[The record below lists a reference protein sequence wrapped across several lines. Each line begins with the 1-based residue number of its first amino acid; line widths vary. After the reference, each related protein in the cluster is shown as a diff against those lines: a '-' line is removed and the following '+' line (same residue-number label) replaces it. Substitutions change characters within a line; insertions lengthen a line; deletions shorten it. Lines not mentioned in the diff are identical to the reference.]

1 MEKTIRRILMPI
13 YPDTSFLPEI
23 SQIAELAQTHKAVLH
38 LLFIGDI
45 GFYQSYLPW
54 LLPKTSPLAETK
66 IKLDL
71 LNLWK
76 ERITKEYGI
85 RVTTSVE
92 WGKWRSTLLHYIS
105 ANDIDLIVLHERA
118 IPRRKF
124 ALLNSNL
131 TYIIEKSPCQVIT
144 LFTNPASA
152 KGWQQV
158 VIPVTDFIP
167 ELRIQ
172 TILETAVSLKLKIHL
187 VTVTAG
193 EIDTRTSDFYF
204 LTETLKRLKPAGN
217 IQVECKCLKNSFGPI
232 DSFLQYTRSVGAD
245 ILMTR
250 MANSEK
256 NASNLKEMNFH
267 LDY

>member
-144 LFTNPASA
+144 LFTNPA
-152 KGWQQV
+152 
-158 VIPVTDFIP
+158 
-167 ELRIQ
+167 LRIQ